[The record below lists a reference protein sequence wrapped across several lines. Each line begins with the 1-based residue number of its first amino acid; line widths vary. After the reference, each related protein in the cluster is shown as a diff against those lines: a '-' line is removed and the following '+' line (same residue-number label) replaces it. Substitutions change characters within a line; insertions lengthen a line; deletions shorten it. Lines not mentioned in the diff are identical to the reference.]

1 MTLYTH
7 PFWFLPDELLESL
20 WRAEVNTLARLL
32 ENTPDPR
39 KLFDTP
45 DLPIAKRRACFNLL
59 AHRWLLD
66 ELDEAAN
73 RRYQDISSTDQEI
86 QIIRKTNYLFQDD
99 APSWVQEMNAVVKNL
114 PHRMIEAMPE
124 ALQTE
129 GCDPDDA
136 NRIHA
141 IRAATI
147 TLNTVATL
155 QHLAETVF
163 KQQLLRLEKRWPSK
177 RINKRKGWE
186 QRENLYRAIREIMSR
201 NPSPEGI
208 EFCAEL
214 DRRHAKPLADWI
226 ESGEWEE
233 GVTTFKTAWRKTA
246 LRRKIRR
253 VRHEVMRTL

>member
-1 MTLYTH
+1 MMTLYTH

-99 APSWVQEMNAVVKNL
+99 AP
-114 PHRMIEAMPE
+114 
-124 ALQTE
+124 
-129 GCDPDDA
+129 
-136 NRIHA
+136 
-141 IRAATI
+141 
-147 TLNTVATL
+147 
-155 QHLAETVF
+155 
-163 KQQLLRLEKRWPSK
+163 
-177 RINKRKGWE
+177 
-186 QRENLYRAIREIMSR
+186 
-201 NPSPEGI
+201 
-208 EFCAEL
+208 
-214 DRRHAKPLADWI
+214 
-226 ESGEWEE
+226 
-233 GVTTFKTAWRKTA
+233 
-246 LRRKIRR
+246 
-253 VRHEVMRTL
+253 